1 MCLRFVFLLITRL
14 AAWLRLSRRE
24 EAWKTAEILILRLC
38 RAKTRTPA
46 LSWYFLQ
53 PLGCS
58 PVLADQ
64 ALDGVPAL
72 DPGGHVDRLAGLVQG
87 RSLFPRLVW
96 PVIVVVLGV
105 LGKDLPKVLFAV
117 DQQVVEALTAQRSRI
132 PLREGVRPGRSDRSL
147 DDPHA
152 GAGEYLVEH
161 RRELAVAVADQE
173 FEVAGASAEVHQQV
187 AGLLGGPRAGG
198 VSGDAQTVH
207 PVGAGV
213 CPERKEGLM

>member
-72 DPGGHVDRLAGLVQG
+72 DPAVMSIAWPGSCRGGLCSRAWCG
-87 RSLFPRLVW
+87 R
-96 PVIVVVLGV
+96 
-105 LGKDLPKVLFAV
+105 
-117 DQQVVEALTAQRSRI
+117 
-132 PLREGVRPGRSDRSL
+132 
-147 DDPHA
+147 
-152 GAGEYLVEH
+152 
-161 RRELAVAVADQE
+161 
-173 FEVAGASAEVHQQV
+173 
-187 AGLLGGPRAGG
+187 
-198 VSGDAQTVH
+198 
-207 PVGAGV
+207 
-213 CPERKEGLM
+213 